1 MQLALRFDAVP
12 ETGCAFP
19 RCTCWP
25 CCEAP
30 SQLRPD
36 PSRARDEVTERS
48 QDEAG
53 GEQLKADTAK
63 S

>member
-48 QDEAG
+48 RYEGDI
-53 GEQLKADTAK
+53 KTSSSDTAK